1 MENRT
6 DAPLTVDFTV
16 EGPGCDERG
25 QLELEPESDDAHIV
39 LITCPGDTEELP
51 EINTYTVR
59 FTAGGYTGTYCFGLA
74 AATPWKA
81 VGPIWRTDPIC
92 TTEKLLAVPNYWHL
106 MQDPGYKGDPTDIV
120 RRFHLNF
127 TRRTGS
133 RTSCSRRLIPT
144 PQRNTRRRCSPSGRT
159 ASGWRISAA
168 SGDLL

>member
-25 QLELEPESDDAHIV
+25 HLELEPESDDAHIV

-81 VGPIWRTDPIC
+81 V
-92 TTEKLLAVPNYWHL
+92 
-106 MQDPGYKGDPTDIV
+106 
-120 RRFHLNF
+120 
-127 TRRTGS
+127 
-133 RTSCSRRLIPT
+133 
-144 PQRNTRRRCSPSGRT
+144 PSGAPIR
-159 ASGWRISAA
+159 SAPPR
-168 SGDLL
+168 SCWQSPTTGT